1 MAKNMKIL
9 IIILT
14 LFYVGIS
21 FSQDDRSDWI
31 ELLKS
36 NVQKESK
43 NLIKHNL
50 ELTSEQA
57 KVFWPIYDEYD
68 QALAEVTNER
78 LQNISDYM
86 VNYKDLDSA
95 KAESLLRKALE
106 LDQKKIDI
114 QNEYYER
121 FISVLPPTV
130 VGKFFQLDQYI
141 ELLIQL
147 QRSENIPLIQLNN
160 KN

>member
-1 MAKNMKIL
+1 MKSL
-9 IIILT
+9 IIFLTIL
-14 LFYVGIS
+14 FCGVS
-21 FSQDDRSDWI
+21 FSQDNKSDWI

-43 NLIKHNL
+43 NLIKQNL
-50 ELTSEQA
+50 ELTSDQA
-57 KVFWPIYDEYD
+57 KLFWPIYDEYD
-68 QALAEVTNER
+68 QSLAEVTNER

-86 VNYKDLDSA
+86 LNYKDLDSV
-95 KAESLLRKALE
+95 KAETLLRRALE

-114 QNEYYER
+114 QNKYYEK
-121 FISVLPPTV
+121 FISVLPPKV

-147 QRSENIPLIQLNN
+147 QRSEKIPLIQLNN

>member
-1 MAKNMKIL
+1 MDIKMKSL
-9 IIILT
+9 IIFITFLICVT
-14 LFYVGIS
+14 S
-21 FSQDDRSDWI
+21 FAQDDRSEWI
-31 ELLKS
+31 DLLKS

-43 NLIKHNL
+43 NLIKQNL

-68 QALAEVTNER
+68 QALAEITNER
-78 LQNISDYM
+78 LQNISEYM

-106 LDQKKIDI
+106 LDQKKLDV
-114 QNEYYER
+114 QNKYYEK
-121 FISVLPPTV
+121 FIVVLPPTV

-141 ELLIQL
+141 ELLIHL
-147 QRSENIPLIQLNN
+147 QRSENIPLIQLESTN
-160 KN
+160 

>member
-9 IIILT
+9 IIFLT
-14 LFYVGIS
+14 LLYIGIS

-43 NLIKHNL
+43 NLIKQNL
-50 ELTSEQA
+50 ELTSELA

-68 QALAEVTNER
+68 QALADVTNER

-86 VNYKDLDSA
+86 VNYKDLDST
-95 KAESLLRKALE
+95 KAESLLRKALK

-114 QNEYYER
+114 QNEYYEK
-121 FISVLPPTV
+121 FISVLPSTV

>member
-9 IIILT
+9 IIFLT
-14 LFYVGIS
+14 LLYIGIS

-43 NLIKHNL
+43 NLIKQNL

-68 QALAEVTNER
+68 QALADVTNER

-86 VNYKDLDSA
+86 VNYKDLDST

-114 QNEYYER
+114 QNEYYEK
-121 FISVLPPTV
+121 FISVLPSTV

>member
-1 MAKNMKIL
+1 MKSL
-9 IIILT
+9 IIFLT
-14 LFYVGIS
+14 VLFCGVS
-21 FSQDDRSDWI
+21 FSQDNKSDWI

-43 NLIKHNL
+43 NLIKQNL
-50 ELTSEQA
+50 ELTSDQA
-57 KVFWPIYDEYD
+57 ELFWPIYDEYD

-78 LQNISDYM
+78 LQNISNYM
-86 VNYKDLDSA
+86 LNYKDLDSA
-95 KAESLLRKALE
+95 KAETLLRKALE

-114 QNEYYER
+114 QNKYYEK

-147 QRSENIPLIQLNN
+147 QRSEKIPLIQLNN

>member
-43 NLIKHNL
+43 NLIKQNF
-50 ELTSEQA
+50 ELTNEQA

>member
-1 MAKNMKIL
+1 MKSL
-9 IIILT
+9 IIFLTIL
-14 LFYVGIS
+14 FCGFS
-21 FSQDDRSDWI
+21 FSQDKKSDWI

-43 NLIKHNL
+43 NLIKQNL
-50 ELTSEQA
+50 ELTSDQA
-57 KVFWPIYDEYD
+57 KLFWPIYDEYD

-86 VNYKDLDSA
+86 LNYKDLDSA
-95 KAESLLRKALE
+95 KAETLLRKALE

-114 QNEYYER
+114 QNNYYEK
-121 FISVLPPTV
+121 FILVLPPKV

-147 QRSENIPLIQLNN
+147 QRSEKIPLIQLNN

>member
-43 NLIKHNL
+43 NLIKQNL

-86 VNYKDLDSA
+86 VNYIDLDSA

>member
-1 MAKNMKIL
+1 MKSL
-9 IIILT
+9 IIFLTIL
-14 LFYVGIS
+14 FCGVS
-21 FSQDDRSDWI
+21 FSQNNKSDWI

-43 NLIKHNL
+43 NLIKQNL
-50 ELTSEQA
+50 ELTSDQA
-57 KVFWPIYDEYD
+57 KLFWPIYDEYD

-86 VNYKDLDSA
+86 LNYKDLDSA
-95 KAESLLRKALE
+95 KAETLLRKALE

-114 QNEYYER
+114 QNNYYEK
-121 FISVLPPTV
+121 FILVLPPKV

-147 QRSENIPLIQLNN
+147 QRSEKIPLIQLNN

>member
-1 MAKNMKIL
+1 MKSL
-9 IIILT
+9 IIFLTIL
-14 LFYVGIS
+14 FCGFS
-21 FSQDDRSDWI
+21 FSQDKKSDWI

-43 NLIKHNL
+43 NLIKQNL
-50 ELTSEQA
+50 ELTSDQA
-57 KVFWPIYDEYD
+57 KLFWPIYDEYD
-68 QALAEVTNER
+68 KALAEVTNER

-86 VNYKDLDSA
+86 LNYKDLDSA
-95 KAESLLRKALE
+95 KAETLLRKALE

-114 QNEYYER
+114 QNKYYEK
-121 FISVLPPTV
+121 FILVLPPKV

-147 QRSENIPLIQLNN
+147 QRSEKIPLIQLNN

>member
-1 MAKNMKIL
+1 MKSL
-9 IIILT
+9 IIFLT
-14 LFYVGIS
+14 VLFCGIS
-21 FSQDDRSDWI
+21 FSQDNKSDWI

-43 NLIKHNL
+43 NLIKQNL
-50 ELTSEQA
+50 ELTSDQA
-57 KVFWPIYDEYD
+57 ELFWPIYDEYD

-78 LQNISDYM
+78 LQNISNYM
-86 VNYKDLDSA
+86 LNYKDLDSA
-95 KAESLLRKALE
+95 KAETLLRKAIE

-114 QNEYYER
+114 QNKYYEK

-147 QRSENIPLIQLNN
+147 QRSEKIPLIQLNN

>member
-1 MAKNMKIL
+1 MKSL
-9 IIILT
+9 IILLTIL
-14 LFYVGIS
+14 FCGVS
-21 FSQDDRSDWI
+21 FSQDKKSDWI

-43 NLIKHNL
+43 NLIKQNL
-50 ELTSEQA
+50 ELTSDQA
-57 KVFWPIYDEYD
+57 KLFWPIYDEYD

-86 VNYKDLDSA
+86 LNYKDLDSA
-95 KAESLLRKALE
+95 KAETLLRKALE

-114 QNEYYER
+114 QNKYYEK
-121 FISVLPPTV
+121 FILVLPPKV

-147 QRSENIPLIQLNN
+147 QRSEKIPLIQLNN

>member
-1 MAKNMKIL
+1 MKSL
-9 IIILT
+9 IIFLTIL
-14 LFYVGIS
+14 FCGFS
-21 FSQDDRSDWI
+21 FSQDKKSDWI

-43 NLIKHNL
+43 NLIKQNL
-50 ELTSEQA
+50 ELTSDQA
-57 KVFWPIYDEYD
+57 KLFWPIYDEYD

-86 VNYKDLDSA
+86 LNYKDLDSA
-95 KAESLLRKALE
+95 KAETLLRKALE

-114 QNEYYER
+114 QNKYYEK
-121 FISVLPPTV
+121 FILVLPPKV

-147 QRSENIPLIQLNN
+147 QRSEKIPLIQLNN

>member
-1 MAKNMKIL
+1 MKSL
-9 IIILT
+9 IIFLTIL
-14 LFYVGIS
+14 FCGFS
-21 FSQDDRSDWI
+21 FSQDKKSDWI

-43 NLIKHNL
+43 NLIKQNL
-50 ELTSEQA
+50 ELTSDQA
-57 KVFWPIYDEYD
+57 KLFWPIYDEYD
-68 QALAEVTNER
+68 QALAEVTNAR

-86 VNYKDLDSA
+86 LNYKDLDSA
-95 KAESLLRKALE
+95 KAETLLRKALE

-114 QNEYYER
+114 QNNYYEK
-121 FISVLPPTV
+121 FILVLPPKV

-147 QRSENIPLIQLNN
+147 QRSEKIPLIQLNN